1 MVNVVLEYVLMLPVL
16 LVITATFIPLT
27 TFLATSWAT
36 QRIQTRL
43 QDTSRQLADTIGQLY
58 FSMNQSQIAPGTV
71 SQTSSVPT
79 NIENYIYTGTGSL
92 SSAAGPNSVK
102 ILVINLSIQG
112 GRITATTPIPLGV
125 NVRWTPT
132 TFVSNSPTAAILLQK
147 FSNGTIAI
155 SFR

>member
-1 MVNVVLEYVLMLPVL
+1 MLPVL

-58 FSMNQSQIAPGTV
+58 FSVNQTQIAAGIV
-71 SQTSSVPT
+71 SQTSIVPT
-79 NIENYIYTGTGSL
+79 NIENYMYTGTGSL
-92 SSAAGPNSVK
+92 TSASGPNSVK
-102 ILVINLSIQG
+102 ILVINLSIQS
-112 GRITATTPIPLGV
+112 GRITATTSIPLGV
-125 NVRWTPT
+125 NVRWINSV
-132 TFVSNSPTAAILLQK
+132 FVSNSPTAAILLQK
-147 FSNGTIAI
+147 YSNGTITI